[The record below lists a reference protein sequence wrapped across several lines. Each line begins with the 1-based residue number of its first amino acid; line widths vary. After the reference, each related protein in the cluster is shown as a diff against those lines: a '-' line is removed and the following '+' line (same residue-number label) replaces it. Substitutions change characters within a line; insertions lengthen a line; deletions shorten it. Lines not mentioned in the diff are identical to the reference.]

1 MALAMIFG
9 VFSCSKKQEPHPSGG
24 DEEIQLQLTADNTTV
39 ETGAEVRF
47 TVTADGQSITDADIY
62 IDGQKANGYQHTFD
76 EAGEMTAVA
85 KKTGFKDSAPVVVVV
100 EEASYQ
106 VDIYV
111 LGDEGTEGLN
121 HYRPLYWKN
130 GEPNVFEHEA
140 VGDMIFSRMAVA
152 NDKVYV
158 AGERIYSSSRATAFS
173 WFDGSF
179 EELSESNGFAS
190 GQGVYVSDGHVYIGG
205 IKNESSYVTS
215 VVYWKDGELVTVAS
229 GTLGSTGGGP
239 VAVKGEDVYMAGI
252 LDGQP
257 MYWKND
263 VGVPLDGGTGNVN
276 VTDIAVADN
285 DDVYVSGYT
294 IGNHDLAVYWRNGE
308 KIILGTGDGASQTT
322 AIFVEQNDVYVAGW
336 ESIARSGGS
345 GRVRIARYWKNGE
358 AVDLTDGTHQ
368 AEANGIFVLD
378 GKVYVS
384 GVEFMDKR
392 SATYW
397 VDGETVRLSHED
409 NNGYA
414 GDIVVVKR
422 NMD

>member
-1 MALAMIFG
+1 MIFG
-9 VFSCSKKQEPHPSGG
+9 VLSCSKKQEPHPSGG

-47 TVTADGQSITDADIY
+47 TVTAKEQTITDADLY

-76 EAGEMTAVA
+76 EAGEVTAVA
-85 KKTGFKDSAPVVVVV
+85 KKNGFKDSAPITIIV
-100 EEASYQ
+100 EAVSEN

-111 LGDEGTEGLN
+111 LGFDEK
-121 HYRPLYWKN
+121 PLYWKN
-130 GEPNVFEHEA
+130 GEPNVFDHEA

-179 EELSESNGFAS
+179 EELSESNRFAS
-190 GQGVYVSDGHVYIGG
+190 GQGVYVADGHMYVGG
-205 IKNESSYVTS
+205 FKNESSYVTS
-215 VVYWKDGELVTVAS
+215 VVYWKDGELVTVAR
-229 GTLGSTGGGP
+229 GALGSTGGGSI
-239 VAVKGEDVYMAGI
+239 AVKGDDVYIAGM

-263 VGVPLDGGTGNVN
+263 VGVPLGGGTGNVI
-276 VTDIAVADN
+276 VTDIAIADN

-294 IGNHDLAVYWRNGE
+294 IGTTDLAVYWKNGE
-308 KIILGTGDGASQTT
+308 NITLGTGDGASQAT

-336 ESIARSGGS
+336 ESITRSGGS
-345 GRVRIARYWKNGE
+345 GRVRVARYWKNGE
-358 AVDLTDGTHQ
+358 AVDLTGGTHQ
-368 AEANGIFVLD
+368 AEANGVFVLD

-384 GVEFMDKR
+384 GVEFLDR
-392 SATYW
+392 QSATYW
-397 VDGETVRLSHED
+397 VDGETVRLSHE
-409 NNGYA
+409 NNKGYA
-414 GDIVVVKR
+414 GDIVVVR
-422 NMD
+422 RSLE

>member
-39 ETGAEVRF
+39 ETGVEVRF
-47 TVTADGQSITDADIY
+47 TVTADGQSIIDADIY

-85 KKTGFKDSAPVVVVV
+85 KKNGFKDSAPITIIV
-100 EEASYQ
+100 EGVSDD

-111 LGDEGTEGLN
+111 LGFDEK
-121 HYRPLYWKN
+121 PLYWKN

-173 WFDGSF
+173 WFDGIF

-190 GQGVYVSDGHVYIGG
+190 GHGVYVADGHVYIGG

-215 VVYWKDGELVTVAS
+215 VVYWKDGELVAVAS

-263 VGVPLDGGTGNVN
+263 VGVPLDGGVGNVI

-285 DDVYVSGYT
+285 DDVYVSGYI
-294 IGNHDLAVYWRNGE
+294 IGNHDLAVYWKNGE
-308 KIILGTGDGASQTT
+308 KITLGTGNGASQAT

-336 ESIARSGGS
+336 ERISSSGGS
-345 GRVRIARYWKNGE
+345 GTVRVARYWKNGE

-392 SATYW
+392 AATYW
-397 VDGETVRLSHED
+397 VDGETVRLSRED
-409 NNGYA
+409 SNGYA